1 MDRWVG
7 RVAMV
12 TGGSG
17 GIGRALVKKFVQ
29 SGLKVLTCG
38 RSVDKLKTLEVE
50 CEGMTG
56 KLVTIRCD
64 MQNEADIAEMFT
76 KLRSEFGRLDILV
89 NNAGV
94 GSDSASML
102 SGETSDWR
110 EMLETN
116 VLAVAICTREGV
128 KLMRECDI
136 NDGHI
141 INIGSMSGHRIAG
154 KSGHFYSI
162 TKFALKEMTEGL
174 RRELRETKNQT
185 RVTLISPGYVSTGFH
200 DYSLGKDNETRDRM
214 RKLKTVPDIQQLETD
229 DIVDAVVYA
238 VGAPPHVQIHDI
250 LMRPTEQVV

>member
-38 RSVDKLKTLEVE
+38 RNVNKLKTLEEE
-50 CEGMTG
+50 CRGMPG

-64 MQNEADIAEMFT
+64 MQSEIDITEMFA

-94 GSDSASML
+94 GNNNASML

-128 KLMRECDI
+128 KLMRECEI

-141 INIGSMSGHRIAG
+141 INIGSMSGHRIPG
-154 KSGHFYSI
+154 KAGHFYSI

-185 RVTLISPGYVSTGFH
+185 RVTLISPGIVSTGFH
-200 DYSLGKDNETRDRM
+200 DYARGGPSPHKRS
-214 RKLKTVPDIQQLETD
+214 IQVLETD

-250 LMRPTEQVV
+250 LIRPTEQVA